1 MFYTTAFKPP
11 KEGIFLG
18 RMVLVSSEEALKI
31 SAKKLMVPKHPSKT
45 LYVVFYLKSLP
56 NWVAEWTVYIVK
68 FERYSVTFMTY
79 AHLQNDTFGLYSD
92 IISFYKQSRSA
103 TCLIFSLFSFCD
115 T

>member
-68 FERYSVTFMTY
+68 FERYC

-103 TCLIFSLFSFCD
+103 TCLIFSLFCFCD